1 LWEKVQRHIEYGG
14 LGIHNLEL
22 LGCALR
28 ILWLWAQKT
37 EWDRPWAGLPISIP
51 RKAQGLFD
59 VAVDAIVGNG
69 EHILFWTDRW
79 LDGHT
84 MAEIAPNLIKTAGKR
99 TAKPRTVAQ
108 ATQNRRW
115 VGDING
121 ALTIEVL
128 IEYLHIW
135 DLVDG
140 LLLQPDVQDRY
151 TWKLSHDG
159 IATAKL
165 HIGPPFGNHHV
176 RTLGRRI
183 WKTWAHYWNRTLC
196 LVSRTL
202 GKRPKT
208 LGKPFA
214 ECHTRQSGD
223 GKKSNDKA
231 DFAECPF
238 SDTRQSLCRVP
249 V

>member
-1 LWEKVQRHIEYGG
+1 MGGHCLILWEKVQRHIEYGG

-84 MAEIAPNLIKTAGKR
+84 MAEIATNLIKTAGKR

-165 HIGPPFGNHHV
+165 HIGP
-176 RTLGRRI
+176 TLWEPSCSDPGA
-183 WKTWAHYWNRTLC
+183 KDLENLGTL
-196 LVSRTL
+196 LESHALPSV
-202 GKRPKT
+202 
-208 LGKPFA
+208 
-214 ECHTRQSGD
+214 Q
-223 GKKSNDKA
+223 
-231 DFAECPF
+231 
-238 SDTRQSLCRVP
+238 DTRQTAKNTRQTICRVP
-249 V
+249 HSAKRRRQKE